1 MIIIE
6 IYRRQFVK
14 IIENLVKVEVII
26 VENKEIIME

>member
-14 IIENLVKVEVII
+14 IVKNLVKVEVII
-26 VENKEIIME
+26 VENNEIIME